1 MVNKCSVPGCL
12 TNHANGEKGTVFEL
26 PKDEDLQKKWLSFLS
41 RDDLETQKHVF
52 VCFKHFANHFVKK
65 NDHRHRL
72 ICSMN
77 PFPTILPASQATTN
91 VSEAERER
99 MNTKTPRKPPTARV
113 LQLDELQRFKQ
124 MDTIQNIEDIDDTCI
139 KSLGEGFTTLN
150 RNGHLIIFKLET
162 NIYNIPEVTHCIDVS
177 TDLRVKLYLKNVP
190 VPLPEWFRQ
199 GRNTLLTSKG
209 MIVNFISYL
218 NERSEEQNKILDEVN
233 RLKYYERPVYSY
245 DMILFALELRY
256 TSVQAYEVISKEMR
270 LPSLPFLRHFTHG
283 EFLCTKL

>member
-124 MDTIQNIEDIDDTCI
+124 MDTIQYLEYIDETCI
-139 KSLGEGFTTLN
+139 EALGDGITFLN

-162 NIYNIPEVTHCIDVS
+162 NISNIPAKTHCIDV
-177 TDLRVKLYLKNVP
+177 
-190 VPLPEWFRQ
+190 
-199 GRNTLLTSKG
+199 
-209 MIVNFISYL
+209 
-218 NERSEEQNKILDEVN
+218 
-233 RLKYYERPVYSY
+233 
-245 DMILFALELRY
+245 
-256 TSVQAYEVISKEMR
+256 
-270 LPSLPFLRHFTHG
+270 
-283 EFLCTKL
+283 